1 MSNDIAKQVHA
12 TCVSLYGAGLI
23 IRGPSGAGKSDL
35 ALRLIDRGARLV
47 ADDRV
52 DLLVSDNGVIAR
64 APETLAGLLEVRGL
78 GILRVPVLVHNVIR
92 AVAAE
97 RVQLAS
103 QLIVAGSEELLADL
117 EHRLPGCRHG
127 AKHWPMT
134 LDQRV
139 LSGELKDT
147 HWSYRKR
154 REQNGI
160 RAVVQV
166 KLVHHLPSVTH
177 QR

>member
-35 ALRLIDRGARLV
+35 ALRLIDSGARLV

-78 GILRVPVLVHNVIR
+78 GILRVPVLEATVVRLVVDLVNYENVP
-92 AVAAE
+92 
-97 RVQLAS
+97 
-103 QLIVAGSEELLADL
+103 
-117 EHRLPGCRHG
+117 RLPDRRMTDLIGMDVP
-127 AKHWPMT
+127 AVT
-134 LDQRV
+134 LDPFEASAVTKVR
-139 LSGELKDT
+139 LALELTLGRIMRHDD
-147 HWSYRKR
+147 
-154 REQNGI
+154 
-160 RAVVQV
+160 
-166 KLVHHLPSVTH
+166 
-177 QR
+177 

>member
-52 DLLVSDNGVIAR
+52 DLLVSNNGVIAR

-78 GILRVPVLVHNVIR
+78 GILRVPILEATVVRLVVNLVNHENVP
-92 AVAAE
+92 
-97 RVQLAS
+97 
-103 QLIVAGSEELLADL
+103 
-117 EHRLPGCRHG
+117 RLS
-127 AKHWPMT
+127 
-134 LDQRV
+134 DQRMTNLIGMNV
-139 LSGELKDT
+139 PTVILDPFEASAVTKVRLALELTLGRIMRHDD
-147 HWSYRKR
+147 
-154 REQNGI
+154 
-160 RAVVQV
+160 
-166 KLVHHLPSVTH
+166 
-177 QR
+177 

>member
-78 GILRVPVLVHNVIR
+78 GILRVPVLEATVVRLVVNLVNHENVPRLSDRRMTDLIGMDVP
-92 AVAAE
+92 AV
-97 RVQLAS
+97 
-103 QLIVAGSEELLADL
+103 
-117 EHRLPGCRHG
+117 
-127 AKHWPMT
+127 T
-134 LDQRV
+134 LDPFEASAVTKVR
-139 LSGELKDT
+139 LALELTLGRIMRHDD
-147 HWSYRKR
+147 
-154 REQNGI
+154 
-160 RAVVQV
+160 
-166 KLVHHLPSVTH
+166 
-177 QR
+177 

>member
-78 GILRVPVLVHNVIR
+78 GILRVPVLEATVVRLVVNLVNHKNVPR
-92 AVAAE
+92 LSD
-97 RVQLAS
+97 RRMTN
-103 QLIVAGSEELLADL
+103 LIGMDV
-117 EHRLPGCRHG
+117 PTV
-127 AKHWPMT
+127 T
-134 LDQRV
+134 LDPFEASAVTKVR
-139 LSGELKDT
+139 LALELTLGRIMRHDD
-147 HWSYRKR
+147 
-154 REQNGI
+154 
-160 RAVVQV
+160 
-166 KLVHHLPSVTH
+166 
-177 QR
+177 

>member
-1 MSNDIAKQVHA
+1 MSNDIAKQAHA

-78 GILRVPVLVHNVIR
+78 GILRVPVLEATVVRLVVDLVNHENVP
-92 AVAAE
+92 
-97 RVQLAS
+97 
-103 QLIVAGSEELLADL
+103 
-117 EHRLPGCRHG
+117 RLPDRRMTDLIGMDVP
-127 AKHWPMT
+127 AVT
-134 LDQRV
+134 LDPFEASAVTKVR
-139 LSGELKDT
+139 LALELTLGRIMRHDD
-147 HWSYRKR
+147 
-154 REQNGI
+154 
-160 RAVVQV
+160 
-166 KLVHHLPSVTH
+166 
-177 QR
+177 

>member
-1 MSNDIAKQVHA
+1 MSNDTAKQVHA

-78 GILRVPVLVHNVIR
+78 GILRVPVLEATVVRLVVNLVNHKNVPR
-92 AVAAE
+92 LSD
-97 RVQLAS
+97 RRMTN
-103 QLIVAGSEELLADL
+103 LIGMDV
-117 EHRLPGCRHG
+117 PTV
-127 AKHWPMT
+127 T
-134 LDQRV
+134 LDPFEASAVPKVR
-139 LSGELKDT
+139 LALELTLGRIMRHDD
-147 HWSYRKR
+147 
-154 REQNGI
+154 
-160 RAVVQV
+160 
-166 KLVHHLPSVTH
+166 
-177 QR
+177 

>member
-78 GILRVPVLVHNVIR
+78 GILRVPVLEATVVRLVVHLMDHENVP
-92 AVAAE
+92 
-97 RVQLAS
+97 
-103 QLIVAGSEELLADL
+103 
-117 EHRLPGCRHG
+117 RLPDRRMTDLIGMDVP
-127 AKHWPMT
+127 AVT
-134 LDQRV
+134 LDPFEASAVTKVR
-139 LSGELKDT
+139 LALELTLGRIMRHDD
-147 HWSYRKR
+147 
-154 REQNGI
+154 
-160 RAVVQV
+160 
-166 KLVHHLPSVTH
+166 
-177 QR
+177 

>member
-64 APETLAGLLEVRGL
+64 APEILAGLLEVRGL
-78 GILRVPVLVHNVIR
+78 GILRVPVLEATVV
-92 AVAAE
+92 
-97 RVQLAS
+97 
-103 QLIVAGSEELLADL
+103 
-117 EHRLPGCRHG
+117 RL
-127 AKHWPMT
+127 
-134 LDQRV
+134 V
-139 LSGELKDT
+139 
-147 HWSYRKR
+147 
-154 REQNGI
+154 
-160 RAVVQV
+160 V
-166 KLVHHLPSVTH
+166 KLVNHKNVPRLSDRRMTNLIGMDVPTVTLDPFEASAVTKVRLALELTLGRIMRH
-177 QR
+177 DD

>member
-35 ALRLIDRGARLV
+35 ALRLIDRGERLV

-78 GILRVPVLVHNVIR
+78 GILRVPVLEATVV
-92 AVAAE
+92 
-97 RVQLAS
+97 
-103 QLIVAGSEELLADL
+103 
-117 EHRLPGCRHG
+117 RL
-127 AKHWPMT
+127 
-134 LDQRV
+134 V
-139 LSGELKDT
+139 
-147 HWSYRKR
+147 
-154 REQNGI
+154 
-160 RAVVQV
+160 V
-166 KLVHHLPSVTH
+166 KLVNHKNVPRLSDRRMTNLIGMDVPTVTLDPFEASAVTKVRLALELTLGRIMRH
-177 QR
+177 DD

>member
-1 MSNDIAKQVHA
+1 MSNDTAKQVHA

-78 GILRVPVLVHNVIR
+78 GILRVPVLEATVV
-92 AVAAE
+92 
-97 RVQLAS
+97 
-103 QLIVAGSEELLADL
+103 
-117 EHRLPGCRHG
+117 RL
-127 AKHWPMT
+127 
-134 LDQRV
+134 V
-139 LSGELKDT
+139 
-147 HWSYRKR
+147 
-154 REQNGI
+154 
-160 RAVVQV
+160 V
-166 KLVHHLPSVTH
+166 KLVNHKNVPRLSDRRMTNLIGMDVPTVTLDPFETSAVPKVRLALELTLGRIMRH
-177 QR
+177 DD

>member
-1 MSNDIAKQVHA
+1 MSNDTAKQVHA

-78 GILRVPVLVHNVIR
+78 GILRVPVLEATVV
-92 AVAAE
+92 
-97 RVQLAS
+97 
-103 QLIVAGSEELLADL
+103 
-117 EHRLPGCRHG
+117 RL
-127 AKHWPMT
+127 
-134 LDQRV
+134 V
-139 LSGELKDT
+139 
-147 HWSYRKR
+147 
-154 REQNGI
+154 
-160 RAVVQV
+160 V
-166 KLVHHLPSVTH
+166 KLVNHENVPRLSDRRMTNLIGMDVPTVTLDPFEASAVTKVRLALELTLGRIMRH
-177 QR
+177 DD

>member
-78 GILRVPVLVHNVIR
+78 GILRVPVLEATVV
-92 AVAAE
+92 
-97 RVQLAS
+97 
-103 QLIVAGSEELLADL
+103 
-117 EHRLPGCRHG
+117 RL
-127 AKHWPMT
+127 
-134 LDQRV
+134 V
-139 LSGELKDT
+139 
-147 HWSYRKR
+147 
-154 REQNGI
+154 
-160 RAVVQV
+160 V
-166 KLVHHLPSVTH
+166 KLVNHKNVPRLSDRRMTNLIGMDVPTVTLDPFEASAVTKVRLALELTLGRIMRH
-177 QR
+177 DD

>member
-64 APETLAGLLEVRGL
+64 APEILAGLLEVRGL
-78 GILRVPVLVHNVIR
+78 GILRVPVLEATVV
-92 AVAAE
+92 
-97 RVQLAS
+97 
-103 QLIVAGSEELLADL
+103 
-117 EHRLPGCRHG
+117 RL
-127 AKHWPMT
+127 
-134 LDQRV
+134 V
-139 LSGELKDT
+139 
-147 HWSYRKR
+147 
-154 REQNGI
+154 
-160 RAVVQV
+160 V
-166 KLVHHLPSVTH
+166 KLVNHKNVPRLSDRRMTNLIGMDVPTVTLDPFEASAVTKV
-177 QR
+177 RLALELTIGRIMRYDD